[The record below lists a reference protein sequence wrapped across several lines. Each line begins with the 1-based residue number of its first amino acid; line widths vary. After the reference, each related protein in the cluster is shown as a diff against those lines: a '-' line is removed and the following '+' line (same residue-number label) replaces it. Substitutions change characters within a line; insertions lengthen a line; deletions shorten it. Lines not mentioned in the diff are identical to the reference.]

1 MRLAAPVLGH
11 YMRSMND
18 YGDVIRH
25 TISKCREQ
33 NQVELAK
40 ALIISLVK
48 LFQDLL
54 TTSDTNAIDKSSQDY
69 THLKELAR
77 RFALTFGLEQIRIRD
92 AIACMHKDG
101 IDFALQDWPEIDA
114 TTNQPLTNQPPP
126 NLNFLE
132 ILLEFSSKLMRQ
144 DRNVVM
150 SYLKSRVEIGPNP
163 SQIWSQQNQHFVPL
177 MTYKNSLLQGVD
189 DHSHRK
195 RGKTTAAED
204 EELSMP
210 PTPFRQEQQEPEIGS
225 GDASNLTNNFQLT
238 TPAAQS
244 TALNVLEMRE

>member
-1 MRLAAPVLGH
+1 
-11 YMRSMND
+11 
-18 YGDVIRH
+18 
-25 TISKCREQ
+25 
-33 NQVELAK
+33 
-40 ALIISLVK
+40 
-48 LFQDLL
+48 
-54 TTSDTNAIDKSSQDY
+54 
-69 THLKELAR
+69 
-77 RFALTFGLEQIRIRD
+77 
-92 AIACMHKDG
+92 MHKDG

-114 TTNQPLTNQPPP
+114 TTDQPLTNQPPP

-150 SYLKSRVEIGPNP
+150 NYLKSRVEIGPNP

-210 PTPFRQEQQEPEIGS
+210 PTPFRQEQQEAEIGS
-225 GDASNLTNNFQLT
+225 GDASNLKSGLRFFERKMTSLT
-238 TPAAQS
+238 VKLKKS
-244 TALNVLEMRE
+244 IF